1 MSDLVPRLSP
11 PHPFR
16 QRVLDPNSYLASLSM
31 YSSHIDNILAL
42 AQSKD
47 DGRSGVAI
55 AWAEQIV
62 ILQKLGKLPPVE
74 DDLVSAAQVG
84 IAVAEYEKRQPNF
97 GEGQTTA
104 EMHGCLAILAMDD
117 NRYLSIL
124 RSFTLDGAYYLTRM
138 SLEAEFLARSVL
150 MAF

>member
-16 QRVLDPNSYLASLSM
+16 QRVLDPNSNLASLSM

>member
-1 MSDLVPRLSP
+1 MNNAVPRLSP

-16 QRVLDPNSYLASLSM
+16 QRVLDPNFYLENM
-31 YSSHIDNILAL
+31 PMFSSHIDNILAL

-47 DGRSGVAI
+47 DGRSGAAV

-62 ILQKLGKLPPVE
+62 ILQKSGKLPPVE

-84 IAVAEYEKRQPNF
+84 IAVADYEKSQPNY

-104 EMHGCLAILAMDD
+104 EIHGCLAILAMDD

-138 SLEAEFLARSVL
+138 SLEAEFLGKSVL
-150 MAF
+150 KSF